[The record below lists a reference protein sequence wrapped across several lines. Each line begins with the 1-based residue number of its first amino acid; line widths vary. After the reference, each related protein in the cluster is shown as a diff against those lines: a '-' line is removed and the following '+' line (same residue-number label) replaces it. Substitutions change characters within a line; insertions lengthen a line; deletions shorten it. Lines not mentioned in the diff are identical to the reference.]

1 MNPIIGIVACG
12 YMDQRQFVPQTYIRA
27 MEDAGGIPVILP
39 CTREEEAFPYYG
51 KICDGFLFCGGDDVS
66 PLLFGE
72 ELQTD
77 RGRTDTRTDIFHL
90 SFMEYALQTK
100 FPILGICR
108 GMQILNIALGGTIYQ
123 DLA

>member
-27 MEDAGGIPVILP
+27 MEDAGGIPCNPSLYQGRRSI
-39 CTREEEAFPYYG
+39 PYYG

-77 RGRTDTRTDIFHL
+77 RGRTDTRTDISHL
-90 SFMEYALQTK
+90 SFMEYAHSRPAFQS
-100 FPILGICR
+100 
-108 GMQILNIALGGTIYQ
+108 
-123 DLA
+123 